1 MQKKEVASKIWVYIY
16 QIFVFFFFF
25 LPMVPNDRGLFVHL
39 DNSHFQMFSGLEI
52 HAIFFLEN
60 MDCTQLLIS
69 QKGQEDNISFSKH

>member
-1 MQKKEVASKIWVYIY
+1 
-16 QIFVFFFFF
+16 
-25 LPMVPNDRGLFVHL
+25 MVPNDRGLFVHL